1 MGWQLTGAHR
11 WEGTS
16 QAQDSERGQVAVPLP
31 VFQARGLVPSR
42 LQVQNAKSRF
52 GQREEVRVGPAWSL
66 YTHPSIRACM
76 SGSRASSFVRQHS
89 NSV

>member
-1 MGWQLTGAHR
+1 MATNRGPQVGRHKPGSGQREGAM
-11 WEGTS
+11 
-16 QAQDSERGQVAVPLP
+16 AVPLP
-31 VFQARGLVPSR
+31 VFQARALVPSR

-52 GQREEVRVGPAWSL
+52 GQRQEVRVGPAWSL